1 MILISQ
7 RRLVKNHEFHCA
19 KNVRVLPF
27 RFVLMWNK
35 TWYHH
40 CWFGAWGWQNYRH
53 MSKGS
58 AAAAEGSECQSWFVA
73 RRQNSQ
79 RDPFSMESCL
89 ARPDQVGLENPT
101 CLPSHYVRMH
111 FYELG
116 KMMSLSSSSSWR
128 WSSSWWKC
136 SIANV
141 PRLDNV
147 CQRFIE
153 LNCTWLCMYTHIWDP
168 QPKFT
173 DLFSKE
179 ISTAYWI
186 TVF

>member
-79 RDPFSMESCL
+79 RDPFSMGSCL

-101 CLPSHYVRMH
+101 CLPNHYVRTH

-147 CQRFIE
+147 CQHFIE